1 MISLKNISKSFAKFK
16 VLDDVSLTFDGNS
29 IIAIMGPN
37 GSGKTTLLKCIL
49 GLVIKDFGNIIIDGI
64 DIDKD
69 YRYKEKIGYMPQY
82 ANYPGN
88 LKVAEIIELIK
99 GIRGGRT
106 GYDVELLRDFNID
119 EVMEKRFSNLSG
131 GMKQRVSA
139 SLAFLFDPPIIILDE
154 PTAGLDPFA
163 AEILKAKI
171 FKEKQ
176 KGKIIILTSHLLA
189 EVDEIADRLVF
200 LLEGKVKL
208 DTTIAGMKNGH
219 GESLGT
225 AVYKYFNKEI
235 PGEKKQ

>member
-1 MISLKNISKSFAKFK
+1 MISLKNISKSFGKFK
-16 VLDDVSLTFDGNS
+16 VLDGVSLTFDNS

-49 GLVIKDFGNIIIDGI
+49 GLVIKDFGEIMVDGI
-64 DIDKD
+64 EIEKD
-69 YRYKEKIGYMPQY
+69 YRYREKIGYMPQY

-88 LKVAEIIELIK
+88 LKVREIIELIK
-99 GIRGGRT
+99 DIRSERSGH
-106 GYDVELLRDFNID
+106 DIELIKDFDID
-119 EVMEKRFSNLSG
+119 EGLEKKFSTLSG

-225 AVYKYFNKEI
+225 AVYKYFNKGV
-235 PGEKKQ
+235 PGE